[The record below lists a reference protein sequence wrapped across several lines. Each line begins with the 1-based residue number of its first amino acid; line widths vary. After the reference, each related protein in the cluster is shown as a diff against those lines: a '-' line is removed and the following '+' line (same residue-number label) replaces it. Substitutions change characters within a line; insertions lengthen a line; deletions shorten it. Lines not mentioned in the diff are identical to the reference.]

1 MNNFDTDDFLP
12 PPTGRSTRPA
22 ENTGSD
28 TFENGAQSTA
38 DIPPTF
44 ESLQAD
50 HLLVE
55 DVQNDSAQQQHAP
68 ILFQVAPEAP
78 QAAEEPYQESL
89 HDPLAAQTLTL
100 DDLHL
105 QEDPEFANAT
115 ESVESKATPTSEEP
129 KKAAKAGIL
138 SKVKPIYVVAVIAV
152 ALVMWNQHKKKEAA
166 ALQAQQAAAAHSQ
179 QVPTYSQ
186 SLKEL
191 QNAQGPAQQTGQPA
205 DNDPMAAFFDQGSQP
220 TAEPFQ
226 DGESQASTGP
236 TTVGAGA
243 APSSAAVTDA
253 AHQAQQPAS
262 ADINPPIADPAPA
275 PAPAPS
281 NDVAAA
287 APSPNLD
294 QYKEQLAA
302 QQKTINELQSE
313 VAQLKDQLKSQA
325 QPTATEKSSTPKPD
339 ASSAV
344 SKPAPAR
351 VARVEQPKREV
362 RRQAQPAANPQAAP
376 SRSDIAFLGAFREGG
391 EIVAHTLIGS
401 TVYKVSSGE
410 KIAGVRIDAVTM
422 DGVVVNGVRY
432 GN

>member
-1 MNNFDTDDFLP
+1 MNDFDTDDFLP

-55 DVQNDSAQQQHAP
+55 DVQNDSAQQHAP
-68 ILFQVAPEAP
+68 IQFQVAPEAP
-78 QAAEEPYQESL
+78 KAAEEPYQESL

-105 QEDPEFANAT
+105 QEDPELANAT
-115 ESVESKATPTSEEP
+115 ESIKSKATPTSEEP
-129 KKAAKAGIL
+129 KKSAKAGIL

-226 DGESQASTGP
+226 
-236 TTVGAGA
+236 GA
-243 APSSAAVTDA
+243 APASAAATDA
-253 AHQAQQPAS
+253 VLQVQQPAS
-262 ADINPPIADPAPA
+262 ADINPPIADTAPAPA

-281 NDVAAA
+281 NDVTTT

-302 QQKTINELQSE
+302 QQKTINELQAE
-313 VAQLKDQLKSQA
+313 IVQLKDQLKSQA
-325 QPTATEKSSTPKPD
+325 QPTATEKSPTPKPD
-339 ASSAV
+339 ASSTV
-344 SKPAPAR
+344 SKPTP
-351 VARVEQPKREV
+351 ARVEQPKREV
-362 RRQAQPAANPQAAP
+362 RRQAQPAASPKAAP